1 MAGLTQLGIRKT
13 GRCRRGKVQGKRIEN
28 LDVNITEILR
38 LRSRRKASAI
48 RRTIWARRAKEE

>member
-1 MAGLTQLGIRKT
+1 MAGLAELGVRKA

-28 LDVNITEILR
+28 LDVNITVILR

-48 RRTIWARRAKEE
+48 RRTSWARRAKEE